1 MVGLRMV
8 VVGLLIYHR
17 IPAARWG
24 GVEAGDA
31 ILDVTGGG
39 LAFGCGGAQGVCG
52 VSGQRDLRLVSPA
65 ATVAS
70 LGWSP
75 AWGPDTSKTYLLSRT
90 LLLLFCL

>member
-39 LAFGCGGAQGVCG
+39 PAGCEA
-52 VSGQRDLRLVSPA
+52 LPIRLVSPLCHGHDLNNGGGA
-65 ATVAS
+65 RVS
-70 LGWSP
+70 L
-75 AWGPDTSKTYLLSRT
+75 LRR
-90 LLLLFCL
+90 